1 MVDRGKRIIGET
13 FSDTVYFIV
22 VGRYKTVSIIIL
34 FGVFELFHN
43 KIRLYT
49 LKKKDSIAS

>member
-1 MVDRGKRIIGET
+1 MDRGKRIIGET
-13 FSDTVYFIV
+13 FSVTLYFIIV
-22 VGRYKTVSIIIL
+22 EIHNFLLFLIL

-49 LKKKDSIAS
+49 FLKKDSLAS